1 MSENNPI
8 KAVIF
13 DLDDT
18 LIDWSGMNMTFREF
32 IDPKLVHVHK
42 YLVDQGFEVASAEK
56 LADLVHDYSRF
67 VWHRA
72 LETGGGASL
81 VNALKLTF
89 DELGIPIEAVNM
101 DEVLQAYRWEPFPG
115 VVPFEDT
122 HDVLTDLKEA
132 GYKIGLVTN
141 SYQPMWMRDV
151 ELRKYDL
158 IDYFDARITSGD
170 TGFIKPHPAIYWRML
185 GLLNLM
191 PEEAVFVGDRPD
203 QDIKGAHSVGM
214 PNVLMS
220 PAHLNRELNGVR
232 PDYTIRQLSELPSI
246 LETLNS

>member
-1 MSENNPI
+1 MNNQQI

-18 LIDWSGMNMTFREF
+18 LIDWSGMQMSFRQF
-32 IDPKLVHVHK
+32 IDPKLVYVHNFLSEK
-42 YLVDQGFEVASAEK
+42 GFDVETPEK
-56 LADLVHDYSRF
+56 LAERVHDHTRA

-81 VNALKLTF
+81 VGALRKTLA
-89 DELGIPIEAVNM
+89 DYGIPDDAVDMN
-101 DEVLQAYRWEPFPG
+101 DLLQAYRWEPFPG

-122 HDVLTDLKEA
+122 HDVLDQLKND
-132 GYKIGLVTN
+132 GYRIGLVTN
-141 SYQPMWMRDV
+141 SYQPMWMRDI
-151 ELRKYDL
+151 ELRAYDL

-191 PEEAVFVGDRPD
+191 PHEAIFVGDRPD
-203 QDIKGAHSVGM
+203 QDIKGANSVAM
-214 PNVLMS
+214 PSVLMS
-220 PAHLNRELNGVR
+220 PPHLDRDLDGAQ
-232 PDYTIRQLSELPSI
+232 PDYTIQQLSELPPI
-246 LETLNS
+246 LEKLGK